1 MPDWDDALMEY
12 TRGQLDQDQMLC
24 WLTYPRSCTVEQ
36 PNFSG
41 KLVTDPDQRL
51 EYLVQYV
58 LFIIQSI
65 MLN

>member
-24 WLTYPRSCTVEQ
+24 RLTYPRSNTGEQ

-51 EYLVQYV
+51 QYLVQYFLLYGV
-58 LFIIQSI
+58 LY
-65 MLN
+65 